1 MGKKKALVA
10 VAHRILMIVNHVL
23 AKRLPYSEMPATPVR
38 PDSERQQR
46 RLIRKLETLG
56 LKVTVQKAA

>member
-1 MGKKKALVA
+1 MLVD
-10 VAHRILMIVNHVL
+10 VYHVL
-23 AKRLPYSEMPATPVR
+23 ASRLPYREIQAMPVR

-56 LKVTVQKAA
+56 LRVTVQKAA